1 MTGSEER
8 GERSALDRERMVR
21 VALELLD
28 EVGLDDLSMR
38 RLAERLGV
46 TAASLYW
53 YVRDKSELLDLL
65 ADAMSAELPFDRDV
79 SGLSWRAQLEAAGRA
94 LRQLARAHRD
104 AARILAETT
113 PSGPNRLRAIDTLL
127 GVLRGAGFSPEDT
140 ADAAYVFNSYVI
152 GYLLDEALGPERSFN
167 QGRTDAAGAP
177 PRGNL
182 THARL
187 LIE

>member
-8 GERSALDRERMVR
+8 SERGALDRERVVR

-79 SGLSWRAQLEAAGRA
+79 SGLSWRAQLEAAYNWNFVSEDKSRGIHNTA
-94 LRQLARAHRD
+94 YAV
-104 AARILAETT
+104 
-113 PSGPNRLRAIDTLL
+113 GLL
-127 GVLRGAGFSPEDT
+127 KASI
-140 ADAAYVFNSYVI
+140 AD
-152 GYLLDEALGPERSFN
+152 LKK
-167 QGRTDAAGAP
+167 
-177 PRGNL
+177 
-182 THARL
+182 
-187 LIE
+187 